1 MLPDKPKIKYDSA
14 RVGYVFA
21 CLPSAFKNTQA
32 KLKIQST
39 IESKNLN
46 KPNPRCGALYQISAE
61 L

>member
-1 MLPDKPKIKYDSA
+1 MVFMLLGRPKIKYDSA

-39 IESKNLN
+39 IESNN
-46 KPNPRCGALYQISAE
+46 FN
-61 L
+61 